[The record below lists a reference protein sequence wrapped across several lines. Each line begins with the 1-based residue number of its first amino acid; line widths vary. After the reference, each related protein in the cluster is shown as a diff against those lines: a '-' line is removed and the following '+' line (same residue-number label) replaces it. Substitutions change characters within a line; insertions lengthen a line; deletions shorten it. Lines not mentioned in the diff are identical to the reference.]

1 MEYALLIYGDESE
14 LAAVTPE
21 EVEKHADAFAVFVR
35 EAMDRGVLRGGSPLQ
50 PTSVAT
56 TVRVREGKVLTTD
69 GPFLE
74 TKEALGGFFILD
86 CADLDEAIAFAAKI
100 PAAHGG
106 SIEIRPVSKQME
118 EAMAKRTG

>member
-14 LAAVTPE
+14 IAATTPE

-74 TKEALGGFFILD
+74 TKEALAGFFIVD
-86 CADLDEAIAFAAKI
+86 CADLDEAIAFATKI
-100 PAAHGG
+100 PSVHSG
-106 SIEIRPVSKQME
+106 SIEVRPVSKVME
-118 EAMAKRTG
+118 EEMAKRTT